1 MSAVVDSVSS
11 AMIQGKFNRDPR
23 RSKKSVDQMG
33 FVDIVK
39 VMDTNSLPAVSSE
52 GSDVYN
58 GIEDPASILGK
69 PTDVFDAM
77 QMQSAINDYKPDS
90 IDGDDK

>member
-1 MSAVVDSVSS
+1 MSAVADSDSS
-11 AMIQGKFNRDPR
+11 VMIQGKFFRNPQKT
-23 RSKKSVDQMG
+23 KKSVDQMG

-90 IDGDDK
+90 TDGDNK

>member
-1 MSAVVDSVSS
+1 MSAVAVSGSSV
-11 AMIQGKFNRDPR
+11 MIQGKFSRNPQKT
-23 RSKKSVDQMG
+23 KKPVDQMG

-77 QMQSAINDYKPDS
+77 QMQSAINDYKPDTS
-90 IDGDDK
+90 DGDDK